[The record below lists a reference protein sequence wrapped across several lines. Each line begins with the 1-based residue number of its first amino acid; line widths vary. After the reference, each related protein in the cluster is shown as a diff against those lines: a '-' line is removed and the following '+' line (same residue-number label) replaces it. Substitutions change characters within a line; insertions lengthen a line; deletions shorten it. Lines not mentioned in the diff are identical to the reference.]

1 MSEAVYAN
9 RKHKDTVFRMLF
21 GDKKA
26 ILELYNAL
34 NGTDYQ
40 NPDDL
45 TVTTLENA
53 VYMAMKNDVSFLLD
67 ERMTLYEHQST
78 WNPNM
83 PLRDL
88 IYIAR
93 LMEKYVNKRSL
104 YQSGQIRLP
113 APHFVVF
120 YNGKEERPEDTV
132 VKLSDAYLQ
141 KEEEP
146 ELELKVRYL
155 NINQGYN
162 PELMER
168 CRPLREYSE
177 FVSRI
182 RKYAV
187 GETAIGEAVDR
198 AVTECIEEGILA
210 DFLRGQRAEVIA
222 MSIFEYNEEEE
233 MKKLR
238 EGEQEIGE
246 KRGRAEG
253 KIEGKREGKIEG
265 KSEGFARSCLFALE
279 SHGTV
284 PEWLKK
290 LIMEETD
297 PEAVEVWMQMA
308 VTTDSVEDF
317 IEKTGLKA
325 PGMVNP
331 YPEKEHL

>member
-1 MSEAVYAN
+1 
-9 RKHKDTVFRMLF
+9 MLYS
-21 GDKKA
+21 DKRA

-120 YNGKEERPEDTV
+120 YNGKEEKPEDATI
-132 VKLSDAYLQ
+132 KLSDAYLQ

-155 NINQGYN
+155 NINQGCN
-162 PELMER
+162 RELMER
-168 CRPLREYSE
+168 CRTLREYSE

-187 GETAIGEAVDR
+187 GETAIGGSGGQGCDGMHKGRNSCGFSARPESGGGENNKLDSLLFSLQF
-198 AVTECIEEGILA
+198 VTFCH
-210 DFLRGQRAEVIA
+210 
-222 MSIFEYNEEEE
+222 
-233 MKKLR
+233 KLR
-238 EGEQEIGE
+238 I
-246 KRGRAEG
+246 AEPNLRFG
-253 KIEGKREGKIEG
+253 
-265 KSEGFARSCLFALE
+265 SRS
-279 SHGTV
+279 ST
-284 PEWLKK
+284 
-290 LIMEETD
+290 
-297 PEAVEVWMQMA
+297 
-308 VTTDSVEDF
+308 
-317 IEKTGLKA
+317 
-325 PGMVNP
+325 
-331 YPEKEHL
+331 

>member
-1 MSEAVYAN
+1 MSEELYAN
-9 RKHKDTVFRMLF
+9 RKHKDTVFRMLYS
-21 GDKKA
+21 DKRA

-53 VYMAMKNDVSFLLD
+53 VYLSMKNDVSFLLD

-88 IYIAR
+88 LYIAR
-93 LMEKYVNKRSL
+93 LMEKSVNKRSL
-104 YQSGQIRLP
+104 YQSELIKIP
-113 APHFVVF
+113 TPHFVVF
-120 YNGKEERPEDTV
+120 YNGKEKKPEDTTI
-132 VKLSDAYLQ
+132 KLSDAFLQ
-141 KEEEP
+141 KEKEP

-155 NINQGYN
+155 NINRGCN

-168 CRPLREYSE
+168 CRTLREYSE
-177 FVSRI
+177 FVARI

-198 AVTECIEEGILA
+198 AVTECIREGTLA
-210 DFLRGQRAEVIA
+210 DFLSGQRAEVIA

-238 EGEQEIGE
+238 RGEQEIGE
-246 KRGRAEG
+246 RRGKVEG
-253 KIEGKREGKIEG
+253 KAESVLEV
-265 KSEGFARSCLFALE
+265 LAL
-279 SHGTV
+279 HGQV
-284 PEWLKK
+284 PEYVKSHILAEDNMEVLSSWLKDAAK
-290 LIMEETD
+290 AESI
-297 PEAVEVWMQMA
+297 
-308 VTTDSVEDF
+308 EDF
-317 IEKTGLKA
+317 LEKTGLKESC
-325 PGMVNP
+325 NS
-331 YPEKEHL
+331 

>member
-1 MSEAVYAN
+1 MSEELYAN
-9 RKHKDTVFRMLF
+9 RKHKDTVFRMLYS
-21 GDKKA
+21 DKRA

-53 VYMAMKNDVSFLLD
+53 VYMTMKNDVSFLLD

-88 IYIAR
+88 LYIAR
-93 LMEKYVNKRSL
+93 LMEKSVNKRSL
-104 YQSGQIRLP
+104 YQSELIRIP
-113 APHFVVF
+113 TPRFVVF
-120 YNGKEERPEDTV
+120 YNGKEKKPEDTTI
-132 VKLSDAYLQ
+132 KLSDAFLQ
-141 KEEEP
+141 KEKEP

-155 NINQGYN
+155 NINRGCN

-168 CRPLREYSE
+168 CRTLREYSE
-177 FVSRI
+177 FVARI

-210 DFLRGQRAEVIA
+210 DFLSGQRAEVIA

-233 MKKLR
+233 TRKLR

-246 KRGRAEG
+246 RRGKVEG
-253 KIEGKREGKIEG
+253 KAESVLEVLALHGQVPEYVKSHILAEDNMEVLSAWLREAAKAE
-265 KSEGFARSCLFALE
+265 SVEGFL
-279 SHGTV
+279 
-284 PEWLKK
+284 
-290 LIMEETD
+290 
-297 PEAVEVWMQMA
+297 
-308 VTTDSVEDF
+308 
-317 IEKTGLKA
+317 EKTGLKESC
-325 PGMVNP
+325 NS
-331 YPEKEHL
+331 

>member
-1 MSEAVYAN
+1 MSEELHAN
-9 RKHKDTVFRMLF
+9 RKHKDTVFRMLYS
-21 GDKKA
+21 DKRA

-93 LMEKYVNKRSL
+93 LMEK
-104 YQSGQIRLP
+104 
-113 APHFVVF
+113 
-120 YNGKEERPEDTV
+120 
-132 VKLSDAYLQ
+132 
-141 KEEEP
+141 EEEP

-155 NINQGYN
+155 NINQGCN
-162 PELMER
+162 RELMER
-168 CRPLREYSE
+168 CRTLREYSE

-198 AVTECIEEGILA
+198 AVTECIKEGILA
-210 DFLRGQRAEVIA
+210 DFLRGQRAERIA
-222 MSIFEYNEEEE
+222 EPN
-233 MKKLR
+233 LR
-238 EGEQEIGE
+238 FG
-246 KRGRAEG
+246 
-253 KIEGKREGKIEG
+253 
-265 KSEGFARSCLFALE
+265 SRS
-279 SHGTV
+279 ST
-284 PEWLKK
+284 
-290 LIMEETD
+290 
-297 PEAVEVWMQMA
+297 
-308 VTTDSVEDF
+308 
-317 IEKTGLKA
+317 
-325 PGMVNP
+325 
-331 YPEKEHL
+331 

>member
-1 MSEAVYAN
+1 
-9 RKHKDTVFRMLF
+9 
-21 GDKKA
+21 
-26 ILELYNAL
+26 
-34 NGTDYQ
+34 
-40 NPDDL
+40 
-45 TVTTLENA
+45 
-53 VYMAMKNDVSFLLD
+53 
-67 ERMTLYEHQST
+67 
-78 WNPNM
+78 
-83 PLRDL
+83 
-88 IYIAR
+88 
-93 LMEKYVNKRSL
+93 
-104 YQSGQIRLP
+104 
-113 APHFVVF
+113 
-120 YNGKEERPEDTV
+120 
-132 VKLSDAYLQ
+132 
-141 KEEEP
+141 
-146 ELELKVRYL
+146 
-155 NINQGYN
+155 
-162 PELMER
+162 MER
-168 CRPLREYSE
+168 CRTLREYSE

-210 DFLRGQRAEVIA
+210 DFLRAQRAEVIA

-253 KIEGKREGKIEG
+253 KREGKIEG

-290 LIMEETD
+290 QIMEETD

-308 VTTDSVEDF
+308 VTTDSAEDF
-317 IEKTGLKA
+317 IEKNGLKA

>member
-1 MSEAVYAN
+1 MNEELYAN
-9 RKHKDTVFRMLF
+9 RKHKDTVFRMLYS
-21 GDKKA
+21 DKRA

-88 IYIAR
+88 LYIAR
-93 LMEKYVNKRSL
+93 LMEKSVNKRSL
-104 YQSGQIRLP
+104 YQSELIKIP
-113 APHFVVF
+113 TPHFVVF
-120 YNGKEERPEDTV
+120 YNGKEKKPEDTTI
-132 VKLSDAYLQ
+132 KLSDAFLQ
-141 KEEEP
+141 KEKEP

-155 NINQGYN
+155 NINRGCN

-168 CRPLREYSE
+168 CRTLREYSE
-177 FVSRI
+177 FVARI

-210 DFLRGQRAEVIA
+210 DFLSGQRAEVIA

-238 EGEQEIGE
+238 RGEQEIGE
-246 KRGRAEG
+246 RRGKVGGKAESVL
-253 KIEGKREGKIEG
+253 EV
-265 KSEGFARSCLFALE
+265 LAL
-279 SHGTV
+279 HGQV
-284 PEWLKK
+284 PEYVKSHILAEDDMKVLSAWLR
-290 LIMEETD
+290 
-297 PEAVEVWMQMA
+297 EAAKAE
-308 VTTDSVEDF
+308 SVEDF
-317 IEKTGLKA
+317 LEKTGLKESC
-325 PGMVNP
+325 NS
-331 YPEKEHL
+331 